1 VAKIRNLKKLLLNI
15 LWRLIIIIR
24 EDSYLHKTLIEN
36 TIRVFH
42 LITLFNAKM
51 KIKYNNLYTHFILTT
66 LHRQPVMSENNRE
79 RIEKYI
85 TGIVNNNNC
94 HLYAIYAN
102 PEHVHFLLSRSPKV
116 SEETLA
122 TIVAESSERF
132 INQNKLCATH
142 FAWQES
148 ASAFSVSKSDVDKVC
163 KYILNQPQHHRKVSF
178 VEEYEEFIKFY
189 QKTLDPLKKIK
200 SE

>member
-1 VAKIRNLKKLLLNI
+1 
-15 LWRLIIIIR
+15 
-24 EDSYLHKTLIEN
+24 
-36 TIRVFH
+36 
-42 LITLFNAKM
+42 M
-51 KIKYNNLYTHFILTT
+51 KIEYNNLYTHFILTT
-66 LHRQPVMSENNRE
+66 LHRQSLISENHRE

-102 PEHVHFLLSRSPKV
+102 PEHVHFLLSRSPKM
-116 SEETLA
+116 SEEIIA

-132 INQNKLCATH
+132 INQNKLCTSH

-148 ASAFSVSKSDVDKVC
+148 ASAFSVSKSDIDKVC

-178 VEEYEEFIKFY
+178 TEEYEGFIKFY
-189 QKTLDPLKKIK
+189 QKTLNPFKTTK